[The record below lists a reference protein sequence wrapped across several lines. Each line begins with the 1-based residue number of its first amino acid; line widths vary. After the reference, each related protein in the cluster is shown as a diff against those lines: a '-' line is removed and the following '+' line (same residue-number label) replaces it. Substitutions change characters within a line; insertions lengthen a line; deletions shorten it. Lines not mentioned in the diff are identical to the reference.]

1 MFTTEQ
7 FTPTK
12 FSTAQ
17 EKAKFA
23 NHFKRFVESG
33 FNKNLFYKWFY
44 QRLSMSFGHIA
55 HYNLEGFYVTW
66 FERPE
71 DQIAFIQHTLEH
83 PCYGDPH
90 FTYSDVEKALIE
102 WLREYQPLEEQT

>member
-1 MFTTEQ
+1 MFTTQQ
-7 FTPTK
+7 FTPTRH
-12 FSTAQ
+12 STAQ

-55 HYNLEGFYVTW
+55 HYDIHCFYDTW
-66 FERPE
+66 FSNETVQKR
-71 DQIAFIQHTLEH
+71 FIEHTLDH
-83 PCYGDPH
+83 PCYGDPRY
-90 FTYSDVEKALIE
+90 TYSDVEKAIIE
-102 WLREYQPLEEQT
+102 WLQDYPVAV